1 MLDFFQF
8 TIGSFASLFPVA
20 DPLGA
25 IPLFIILSANAS
37 PELRQEFATKTGLY
51 TILVLVIFLFI
62 GGSILNFFG
71 ISIAVVKIAG
81 GAVIFEAGWQALK
94 EGSQLTPENKN
105 VAISEVKEHENI
117 AFIPMTIPL
126 IAGPGSIAV
135 TLGLAAQ
142 AGQDFSLETGLNYG
156 AAMIAIAMIGLV
168 SYLCLRLSSWLLEV
182 FGETGIM
189 AISRLLGLF
198 ILAVGVQLI
207 LNGFTDWIHDF
218 NGQEQSALNF
228 WISSLHQRSVTLN
241 K

>member
-8 TIGSFASLFPVA
+8 TMGSFASLFPVA

-25 IPLFIILSANAS
+25 VPLFIVLSANAP
-37 PELRQEFATKTGLY
+37 PELRKEFASKIGLY

-94 EGSQLTPENKN
+94 EGSQLTPENKT
-105 VAISEVKEHENI
+105 VAIAEVKEHENI

-126 IAGPGSIAV
+126 LAGPGSIAV

-142 AGQDFSLETGLNYG
+142 AGQDFTIETGLNYG
-156 AAMIAIAMIGLV
+156 AAIVAIAMIGFL
-168 SYLCLRLSSWLLEV
+168 SFICLRLSSWFLEV

-207 LNGFTDWIHDF
+207 LNGFTDWIHNF
-218 NGQEQSALNF
+218 NGEEA
-228 WISSLHQRSVTLN
+228 SLVKRWLSFLIPN
-241 K
+241 YFG